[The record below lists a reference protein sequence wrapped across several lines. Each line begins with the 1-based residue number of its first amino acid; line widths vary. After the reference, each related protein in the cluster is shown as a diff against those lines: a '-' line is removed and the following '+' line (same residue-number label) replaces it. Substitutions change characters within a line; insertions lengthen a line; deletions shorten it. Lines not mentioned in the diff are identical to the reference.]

1 VRIACVVGTYPCASE
16 TFIERE
22 FEALEAG
29 GHEVAVFPLWR
40 AKGDKA
46 ATPPGRHVER
56 CSGWSP
62 WAELAA
68 MGASIRWQ
76 CYFLGQW
83 RREGRA
89 AWRVLVNRGL
99 AFDMARRMKRLGVE
113 RVHAHFGNAPSTF
126 GWLAADVEGVP
137 FSLAVH
143 ARDVF
148 VVAEFLAAKA
158 RDADRIVACN
168 SAAAKRAAELVDEAD
183 RPKVA
188 LVPHGLP
195 LGRYPFRCERPE
207 GQPLILGVGRLVEK
221 KGFAHLVEAVAML
234 RRRGRPARCWLIGDG
249 PERKAIERQTA
260 QLAVGDAVELK
271 GWLSQEELTK
281 AYGQAAA
288 LVAPSVV
295 ARDGDMDGLPN
306 VVVEAAA
313 VGVPLVTTDVGG
325 LPDLVRDGE
334 TGLVAKPGDAA
345 DLAAKLDAVLGEP
358 AAASARARRA
368 RELVEA
374 RHDEAKTIPQL
385 LAALGIPQR
394 EPDRP

>member
-1 VRIACVVGTYPCASE
+1 MRIACVVGTYPCGSE

-22 FEALEAG
+22 IEALAAR

-40 AKGDKA
+40 AQGAQA

-56 CSGWSP
+56 CSAWSP
-62 WAELAA
+62 WGEMAA

-76 CYFLGQW
+76 FRLLAHLP
-83 RREGRA
+83 REGRA
-89 AWRVLVNRGL
+89 AWRALVGRGL
-99 AFDMARRMKRLGVE
+99 AFEMAQRMRRQGIE

-126 GWLAADVEGVP
+126 GWFAADVAGLP
-137 FSLAVH
+137 FSFAVH

-148 VVAEFLAAKA
+148 AEAEFFAAKA
-158 RDADRIVACN
+158 RAADRIIACN
-168 SAAAKRAAELVDEAD
+168 SAVAKRAAELVREAD
-183 RPKVA
+183 RAKIA

-195 LGRYPFRCERPE
+195 LGRYPFRAELPRGE
-207 GQPLILGVGRLVEK
+207 PLVLGVGRFVEK
-221 KGFAHLVEAVAML
+221 KGFACFVEAVAAL
-234 RRRGRPARCWLIGDG
+234 RRRGRPVRCWLIGDG
-249 PERKAIERQTA
+249 PERRALERQIA
-260 QLAVGDAVELK
+260 QLAVGDAVEIR
-271 GWLSQEELTK
+271 GWLPQEELAK

-288 LVAPSVV
+288 LVAPSVA

-313 VGVPLVTTDVGG
+313 LGVPLVTTDVGG

-345 DLAAKLDAVLGEP
+345 DLAARIEAVLGDP
-358 AAASARARRA
+358 AAALTRARRA
-368 RELVEA
+368 REAVEA

-385 LAALGIPQR
+385 IAALGTNAR
-394 EPDRP
+394 